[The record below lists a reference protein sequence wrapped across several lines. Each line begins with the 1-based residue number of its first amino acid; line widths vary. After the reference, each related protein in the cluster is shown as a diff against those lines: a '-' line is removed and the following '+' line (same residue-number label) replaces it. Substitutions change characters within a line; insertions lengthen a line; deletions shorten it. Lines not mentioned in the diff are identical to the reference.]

1 MMMNMMIGIL
11 VVLGVAVMMIMMM
24 RKMTAIR
31 VRELESLSQKEK
43 MQKISSK
50 DSSEKTTTTTKKITD
65 VHGVEYAKI
74 LGMIGMTETGNPHVE
89 GVPRSVPVEDIS
101 TEERCKC
108 HGLTYTEMRELLDK
122 NTHERG
128 ETYGEYM
135 VRMYNGG

>member
-11 VVLGVAVMMIMMM
+11 VVLGVAVMIIMMM

-50 DSSEKTTTTTKKITD
+50 DSSEKTTTTKKI
-65 VHGVEYAKI
+65 GGIEYAKI
-74 LGMIGMTETGNPHVE
+74 LEMIGTTEIGNPPAE
-89 GVPRSVPVEDIS
+89 GAPRSVPVKDIS

-122 NTHERG
+122 NAHKPG

-135 VRMYNGG
+135 VRVYNGD